1 MWYVWPGRIF
11 TDIAI
16 IQKKIHS
23 VDNGEEH
30 SHHDQSPHLM
40 EDHHSDCCKRVGA
53 VKQKSV
59 NQTENETSVENA
71 PLNDKDKPKSRQKI
85 QLVKYDGYI

>member
-1 MWYVWPGRIF
+1 
-11 TDIAI
+11 
-16 IQKKIHS
+16 
-23 VDNGEEH
+23 
-30 SHHDQSPHLM
+30 M